1 MTTRRTLIQLLGA
14 GLAAPLHVFAQAEV
28 KKKLVVVLFPGDADN
43 DQRVAV
49 PFFEEMRRIGW
60 VEGMNIAYERL
71 SGRGAREYVE
81 GLAKIAADL
90 EPQLIYATTGT
101 LAVGA
106 VKATASIPVLFMTS
120 SDPVA
125 IKIVTSFAKPGR
137 NATGIYL
144 FRRDAVAK
152 CLRFVRDAFPHEKRI
167 GVVFDGNNAESER
180 QQAVYAEA
188 VASAGIEY
196 APVRF
201 TNFEAVPKMFANF
214 KREGVRL
221 VLMTPSF
228 TLVANRLEAGKF
240 AALNKLA
247 MISYR
252 SDWAEA
258 GALLTYG
265 ADGVESFRRCAVLA
279 NRLLKGSRPH
289 DTPVEQ
295 VTKLELVVN
304 LVTAKAL
311 AITVPRS
318 VLARAD
324 RVIE

>member
-1 MTTRRTLIQLLGA
+1 MTSRRSLIQLLGA
-14 GLAAPLHVFAQAEV
+14 GLVAPLPAFAQTEV
-28 KKKLVVVLFPGDADN
+28 KKKLVVVLFPGDADD

-49 PFFEEMRRIGW
+49 PFFEEMRRTGW
-60 VEGMNIAYERL
+60 VEGVNIAYERL
-71 SGRGAREYVE
+71 SGRGARDYVE

-101 LAVGA
+101 LALGA
-106 VKATASIPVLFMTS
+106 VKASGSIPVLFMTAA
-120 SDPVA
+120 DPVA
-125 IKIVTSFAKPGR
+125 TKLVASFAKPGR
-137 NATGIYL
+137 NATGVYL

-152 CLRFVRDAFPHEKRI
+152 CLHLVRDAFPHEKRI
-167 GVVFDGNNAESER
+167 GVVFDRHNADSER
-180 QQAVYAEA
+180 QQALYAEA
-188 VASAGIEY
+188 AKAAHMEL

-228 TLVANRLEAGKF
+228 TLVANRIPAAKF
-240 AALNKLA
+240 ALLNKLA
-247 MISYR
+247 LISYR

-258 GALLTYG
+258 GALMTYG
-265 ADGVESFRRCAVLA
+265 ADGTESFRRCAVLA
-279 NRLLKGSRPH
+279 NRILKGSRPL
-289 DTPVEQ
+289 DAPVEQ
-295 VTKLELVVN
+295 VTKLELVIN

-311 AITVPRS
+311 GLAVPAS
-318 VLARAD
+318 VIKRAD

>member
-14 GLAAPLHVFAQAEV
+14 GLVAPLRAFAQADV

-49 PFFEEMRRIGW
+49 PFFEEMRRMGW
-60 VEGMNIAYERL
+60 VEGMNIVYERL

-101 LAVGA
+101 LAAGA
-106 VKATASIPVLFMTS
+106 VKATGSIPVLFMTAA
-120 SDPVA
+120 DPVSTKLVA
-125 IKIVTSFAKPGR
+125 SFAKPGR
-137 NATGIYL
+137 NATGMYL

-152 CLRFVRDAFPHEKRI
+152 CLHLVREAFPGEKRI
-167 GVVFDGNNAESER
+167 GVLFDRHNAESER

-188 VASAGIEY
+188 AKSAGIQL
-196 APVRF
+196 APGQF
-201 TNFEAVPKMFANF
+201 TYFEGVPKIFAGF
-214 KREGVRL
+214 RREGVRL

-228 TLVANRLEAGKF
+228 TLVAHRLEAAKF
-240 AALNKLA
+240 AELNKLA

-265 ADGVESFRRCAVLA
+265 ADGTESFRRCAVLA
-279 NRLLKGSRPH
+279 NRILKGSRPQE
-289 DTPVEQ
+289 TPVEE

-311 AITVPRS
+311 GITVPRS
-318 VLARAD
+318 IIARAD